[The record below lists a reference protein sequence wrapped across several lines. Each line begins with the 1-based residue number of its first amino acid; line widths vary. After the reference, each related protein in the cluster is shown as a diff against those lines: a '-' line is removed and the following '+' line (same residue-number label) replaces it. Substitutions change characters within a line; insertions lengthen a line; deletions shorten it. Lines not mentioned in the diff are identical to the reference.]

1 VLGSESSKV
10 GMKLMRASSGRTL
23 VAKKK
28 SITYC
33 ISIWFCDVETA
44 SRCCLKSPVTYGC
57 VC

>member
-10 GMKLMRASSGRTL
+10 GMKLMSGRTL
-23 VAKKK
+23 VEKKK
-28 SITYC
+28 GITYY
-33 ISIWFCDVETA
+33 ISSWFCDVETA